1 MHARTTILPNP
12 MVTTLLFWL
21 ICAASPESRPAG
33 APALACVGL
42 PPAIPVLSAR
52 HPHSHPLKAILVLS
66 STESFS
72 ESEEDTS
79 DGEVDVVVVMPTSSF
94 LLLRNGLAVH
104 PQHLDWIFRPLS
116 RSPLLRC

>member
-1 MHARTTILPNP
+1 

-21 ICAASPESRPAG
+21 ICAASPESRPDG
-33 APALACVGL
+33 AAAQAALACVGL
-42 PPAIPVLSAR
+42 PSAIPVLSAG
-52 HPHSHPLKAILVLS
+52 HSPSLPIKTILVLS
-66 STESFS
+66 SAETCS